1 MFDSYIE
8 RLEKNELINL
18 QIVEDH
24 LNLDLEDTDDII
36 NEAEDTVTILDKYVD
51 GLEIS
56 ADKDKVKTLMRELY
70 NEALSIT

>member
-1 MFDSYIE
+1 MP
-8 RLEKNELINL
+8 EKKVSMAQKISFS
-18 QIVEDH
+18 
-24 LNLDLEDTDDII
+24 
-36 NEAEDTVTILDKYVD
+36 EDTVTILDKYVD